1 MNERDLNRTYPGG
14 LPGYSGGPYHLYSE
28 LFDRLPTWEEVAD
41 ILRPLDRVNTV
52 LLLSRVNVHIRHA
65 CQEPTRESLAWL
77 QEFLSHNFLDE
88 DTFRRLRERF
98 PAEKSEDRPLFHSVQ
113 ILNVLRLALELCGDA
128 PDRRPDLNKVD
139 RYQLGTACLM
149 TSDLLLTEKETEQIT
164 QGSDDERIKNLMV
177 QMLSP
182 FEVANPARPSHLL
195 FRSYVQ
201 LHMLLK
207 GGEVCEDIRRTCR
220 GFDFESRFQAVA
232 GISLDKW
239 LVLLFA
245 AHAYF
250 LGRNREELVS
260 QPELFVMN
268 RSSWVS
274 VSQATQEEMDLF
286 LGTVSCS
293 LEDLTSAV
301 LADSS
306 SDPRFDFVP
315 FRAKPL
321 YEVSKGNF
329 ACIDPAFLLE
339 KMHAGAFWVICD
351 KLSRDKREDLF
362 KAWGKL
368 FEHYVDWLFQGM
380 SERPAAFFSFPAW
393 ENGEES
399 FDGVFLKESLLVPME
414 YKGGFLLREAKYAG
428 TSDALLPELDRK
440 VVAGCRQLAS
450 KIGALF
456 NKNRSRRRQLRGIP
470 TWHVRRVLPLLIVQD
485 HALGGLL
492 VNCWLNRR
500 FMESVKLQPIA
511 ADVEVLPLNLVNIE
525 DLETLVES
533 YEGSHRFVNLVW
545 PLLII

>member
-1 MNERDLNRTYPGG
+1 
-14 LPGYSGGPYHLYSE
+14 
-28 LFDRLPTWEEVAD
+28 
-41 ILRPLDRVNTV
+41 
-52 LLLSRVNVHIRHA
+52 LL
-65 CQEPTRESLAWL
+65 
-77 QEFLSHNFLDE
+77 HNFLDE
-88 DTFRRLRERF
+88 DTFRRLQERF
-98 PAEKSEDRPLFHSVQ
+98 PAEKLEDRPLFHPLQ
-113 ILNVLRLALELCGDA
+113 ILNVLRLALQLCRDA
-128 PDRRPDLNKVD
+128 PDRRPDQNKID
-139 RYQLGTACLM
+139 RYQLGAVCLM
-149 TSDLLLTEKETEQIT
+149 ISDLLSTAKETEQIMR
-164 QGSDDERIKNLMV
+164 GNDDERARNLMV

-182 FEVANPARPSHLL
+182 FEVINPARPSHLL

-207 GGEVCEDIRRTCR
+207 DGDVREDIRRTCR
-220 GFDFESRFQAVA
+220 GFDFESRFQEVA

-250 LGRNREELVS
+250 LGRSREELVS
-260 QPELFVMN
+260 QPEVFVMN
-268 RSSWVS
+268 RTSWVS

-293 LEDLTSAV
+293 LEDLTNAV

-339 KMHAGAFWVICD
+339 KMHAGVFWVICD
-351 KLSRDKREDLF
+351 KLSRDERGDLF

-393 ENGEES
+393 ESGEES
-399 FDGVFLKESLLVPME
+399 FDGIFLKESLLAPME

-428 TSDALLPELDRK
+428 TPDALLPELDRK
-440 VVAGCRQLAS
+440 VVAGCKQLAS
-450 KIGALF
+450 KIGILF
-456 NKNRSRRRQLRGIP
+456 NKDRSKRGQLRGIP
-470 TWHVRRVLPLLIVQD
+470 TQHVRQVLPLLIVQD

-500 FMESVKLQPIA
+500 FMELVKRQPIA
-511 ADVEVLPLNLVNIE
+511 TDVEVLPLNLVNIE

-533 YEGSHRFVNLVW
+533 YEGSRLDFTYVLHNKAVRDPNMTSELQSFLGGVDRYRFPQSDRARKIVDEFQAGMISYLFPSAQTVSNASGYASRDSG
-545 PLLII
+545 